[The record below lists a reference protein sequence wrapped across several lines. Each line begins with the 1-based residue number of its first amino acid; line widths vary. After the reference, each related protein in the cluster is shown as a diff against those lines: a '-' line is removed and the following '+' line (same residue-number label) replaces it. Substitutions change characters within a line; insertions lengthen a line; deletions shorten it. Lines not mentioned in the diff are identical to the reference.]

1 MLLYAVWIKAS
12 LFIMCNAICIH
23 YMWTSRALWS
33 MLPQT
38 AEFMRKR
45 VLVVSICSTAE
56 LDLPITVYAIVLH
69 SALKSGVFPNMTQT
83 KRNASWAKSSSS
95 TWGLSG
101 LFVLAVANLANE
113 VLVVSPIKRHSSID
127 QGIQQHPKG
136 PAVHLEETVISDSWH

>member
-1 MLLYAVWIKAS
+1 MQFASTTCEHPERSDPCFPKQRMNKRLKGFHILL
-12 LFIMCNAICIH
+12 
-23 YMWTSRALWS
+23 
-33 MLPQT
+33 
-38 AEFMRKR
+38 EFMRKR

>member
-1 MLLYAVWIKAS
+1 MQFASTACEHPELSDPCFLEQRMNKHLKGFHILL
-12 LFIMCNAICIH
+12 
-23 YMWTSRALWS
+23 
-33 MLPQT
+33 
-38 AEFMRKR
+38 EFMRKR
-45 VLVVSICSTAE
+45 VLMVSICSTAE

-113 VLVVSPIKRHSSID
+113 VLVVSPIKRHGSID
-127 QGIQQHPKG
+127 QGIQQHPEG

>member
-1 MLLYAVWIKAS
+1 MQFASTTCEHPELSDPCFPEQRMNKLLKGFHI
-12 LFIMCNAICIH
+12 L
-23 YMWTSRALWS
+23 L
-33 MLPQT
+33 
-38 AEFMRKR
+38 EFMRKR
-45 VLVVSICSTAE
+45 VLMVSICSTAE

>member
-1 MLLYAVWIKAS
+1 MQFASTTCEHPERSDPCFPKERMNKHLKGFHILL
-12 LFIMCNAICIH
+12 
-23 YMWTSRALWS
+23 
-33 MLPQT
+33 
-38 AEFMRKR
+38 EFMRKR